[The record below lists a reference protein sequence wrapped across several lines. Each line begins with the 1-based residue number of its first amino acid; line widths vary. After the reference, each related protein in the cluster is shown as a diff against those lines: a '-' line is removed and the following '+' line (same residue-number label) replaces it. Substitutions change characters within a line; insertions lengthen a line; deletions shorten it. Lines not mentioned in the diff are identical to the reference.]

1 MVYRFEREIPKNNPV
16 FACGVKGSP
25 EGGYTLFGPTL
36 GYYKRDGITPL
47 FIYRGEDEHYT
58 AVTAWGFCYA
68 DCPED
73 AEYECKLQGRITLKL
88 ERSKQE
94 RREPNIKSL
103 ENIVDRLAVSK
114 G

>member
-16 FACGVKGSP
+16 FACGIKGSP

-36 GYYKRDGITPL
+36 GYYERDGITPL
-47 FIYRGEDEHYT
+47 FIYRGESHHT

-73 AEYECKLQGRITLKL
+73 AERECKIQAQTTLKL

-94 RREPNIKSL
+94 RRELNIKAL
-103 ENIVDRLAVSK
+103 ENIVNKLAVSK
-114 G
+114 D

>member
-1 MVYRFEREIPKNNPV
+1 MVYKFEREIPKNNPV
-16 FACGVKGSP
+16 FACGIKGSP

-36 GYYKRDGITPL
+36 GYYKRDGITPI
-47 FIYRGEDEHYT
+47 FIYRAENGHYT

-73 AEYECKLQGRITLKL
+73 AEYECKVQSRITLKL

-94 RREPNIKSL
+94 RRELNIKSL
-103 ENIVDRLAVSK
+103 ENIVDKLAVSK
-114 G
+114 N